1 MWLNSI
7 DSHWESRNSR
17 QNNEKIN
24 GHMNLMTNLIAVML
38 NINTCQQT
46 QGKSLLPWTSQTS
59 YFLVSH
65 CGHILH
71 QECSH
76 LHKIKKFFCQET
88 EEQFEHSFN
97 GKNQGL
103 VSQMNKHHSLTASS
117 SKHAHRAILCTVTYL
132 WSCREITT
140 TTIKENTTVRAGV
153 THVCFPCMGLDLREL
168 YLRCNFISFCSQ
180 ALDFLVGF
188 CFKSLH
194 IWAWISTRLRKETR
208 NTLTSTQWFGGHG
221 NKRSL
226 HHVPWKSRD
235 TASNMNI
242 LCLS

>member
-1 MWLNSI
+1 
-7 DSHWESRNSR
+7 
-17 QNNEKIN
+17 
-24 GHMNLMTNLIAVML
+24 MNLMTNLIAVML

-46 QGKSLLPWTSQTS
+46 QDKSLLPWTSQTS

-76 LHKIKKFFCQET
+76 LHKIKKKNCQGT
-88 EEQFEHSFN
+88 EEQFEHSSN

-117 SKHAHRAILCTVTYL
+117 SKHAHGAILCTATYL
-132 WSCREITT
+132 QSCREITT
-140 TTIKENTTVRAGV
+140 TTIKENTTVRASV
-153 THVCFPCMGLDLREL
+153 TQVCFPCMGLDLREL

-194 IWAWISTRLRKETR
+194 I
-208 NTLTSTQWFGGHG
+208 
-221 NKRSL
+221 
-226 HHVPWKSRD
+226 
-235 TASNMNI
+235 
-242 LCLS
+242 